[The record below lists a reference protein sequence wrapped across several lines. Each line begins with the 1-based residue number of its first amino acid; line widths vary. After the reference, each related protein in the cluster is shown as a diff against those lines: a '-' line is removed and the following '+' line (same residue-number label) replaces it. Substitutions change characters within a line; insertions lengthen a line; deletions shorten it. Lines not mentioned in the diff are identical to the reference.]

1 MKRTALLTLAAAA
14 FCLFAYDYWQL
25 KQELAQ
31 ANKVARFAASKA
43 IAVETAI
50 ERQGIPPD

>member
-50 ERQGIPPD
+50 ERQGIPLD